1 METRHLDRLD
11 YDFRI
16 KDVTT
21 IRDINL
27 QAKENNIEH
36 FHDKILL
43 NEEKNFLK
51 RTGLIY
57 GSQEVFKQIMDRDIV
72 AMSRRLPGIKSSML
86 SLDVL
91 RNTIDRIEP
100 HEYMENMS
108 HYSLEPVSEL
118 IERKMNI

>member
-1 METRHLDRLD
+1 MENAHLDRLN

-36 FHDKILL
+36 FHDQILL

-72 AMSRRLPGIKSSML
+72 AMTRRLPGIKSSML

-91 RNTIDRIEP
+91 RNSIDRIEA
-100 HEYMENMS
+100 HEYMENLS
-108 HYSLEPVSEL
+108 HISQEPVSEL

>member
-1 METRHLDRLD
+1 MESAHLDRLN

-36 FHDKILL
+36 FHNQILL

-51 RTGLIY
+51 RTGLLY
-57 GSQEVFKQIMDRDIV
+57 GSQEVFKHIMDRDIV

-91 RNTIDRIEP
+91 RNSIDRIEA
-100 HEYMENMS
+100 HEYMENLS
-108 HYSLEPVSEL
+108 HYTLEPVSEI